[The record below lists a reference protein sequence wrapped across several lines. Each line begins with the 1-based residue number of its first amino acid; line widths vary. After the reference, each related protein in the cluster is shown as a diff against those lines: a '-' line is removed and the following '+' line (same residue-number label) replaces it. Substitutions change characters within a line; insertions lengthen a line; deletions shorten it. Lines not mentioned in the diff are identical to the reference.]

1 MVFRTSERVS
11 GNDPLDMAA
20 RGRIGGYARAA
31 LYSPEELTGKAR
43 VGFLHRFETEVDPDG
58 TLPYEERQRRAQ
70 AALRAHMAK
79 LARKSA
85 QKRQANR
92 GRQPAGA
99 RK

>member
-1 MVFRTSERVS
+1 MAFGTNEQDG
-11 GNDPLDMAA
+11 GNDSSDMAA

-43 VGFLHRFETEVDPDG
+43 AGFLHRFEIEVDPDG
-58 TLPYEERQRRAQ
+58 TLPPEERQRRAQ

-92 GRQPAGA
+92 SR
-99 RK
+99 R

>member
-1 MVFRTSERVS
+1 MAERRGTTATFDS
-11 GNDPLDMAA
+11 SDMAA

-58 TLPYEERQRRAQ
+58 TLPPEERQRRAK
-70 AALRAHMAK
+70 AALRAYMAQ

-85 QKRQANR
+85 LKRRVKGQR
-92 GRQPAGA
+92 RP
-99 RK
+99 